1 MEKSTISFTNLK
13 VGLTVFIG
21 LVILF
26 IFLFLVGTQQNY
38 FTNTYELKIFV
49 NSTEGLANG
58 SMVAVGGIKV
68 GNVIDMAFSKRDG
81 ENGIEITVKLKEEYK
96 SRITDKSK
104 ATIKS
109 IGLLGDKF
117 IDVTMGQP
125 DEKPL
130 EGGEFIPVNPSFAL
144 DKLTEDIQPTLK
156 DFSQVITNLKVIT
169 DTVVSGKGSVG
180 RLITNDYTINEMNNI
195 LRNLSLFTSAI
206 VEQKGTIGKLTYNPV
221 LFDNLTTLS
230 SNLNEIS
237 EDVKSGKGSLGKLVT
252 EDSVYNNVHK
262 LSQQLNN
269 LLAKTESDSTV
280 VGGLLNDKKLYNE
293 LNGIITNLNN
303 LLIEISNNPKKYLK
317 ISVF

>member
-1 MEKSTISFTNLK
+1 MGKSTISFTNLK

-38 FTNTYELKIFV
+38 FTNTYNLKIFV
-49 NSTEGLANG
+49 NSTEGLTNG

-68 GNVIDMAFSKRDG
+68 GNIIDMSFSKKNE

-96 SRITDKSK
+96 SRITEKSK

-125 DEKPL
+125 GERPL
-130 EGGEFIPVNPSFAL
+130 EEGEFIPVNPSFAL

-156 DFSQVITNLKVIT
+156 DFSQLISNLKNIT

-280 VGGLLNDKKLYNE
+280 VGGLLNDQKLYNE